1 MVSLKAVATV
11 LNGDRSS
18 NYPSKNDFLDYGEPF
33 INAGHLQNGTI
44 DYTNMDYISSEK
56 LNSLSG
62 ARIQSG
68 DILLCLRG
76 SLGKYA
82 VVSKS
87 GGAPAS
93 SIAVI
98 RADAKVMNPN
108 FLAHVVSSSIFQKQI
123 EIENNGSSQPNLSAS
138 SVENFLIPYPDVI
151 EQERIATALSD
162 MDELIASLEKLIS
175 KKKAIKQGT
184 MQELLT
190 GKRRLPGFS
199 GEWKPYLYMDIC
211 SLINGRAYSQP
222 ELLNEGKYK
231 VLRLGNL
238 FTNEKWYYSDLELS
252 EKQYCDTGD
261 LIYAWSATFG
271 PYIWEKER
279 VIYHYHIWKVICS
292 ELINKQFLYYY
303 FLYDTQK
310 IKNEVQGGT
319 MAYFADAFD
328 GYWLSLPDGQN
339 LATYIVDTTDDYI
352 IYSSPILLNDEET
365 NLRIRQTYDGAITV
379 EGAWDG
385 IGNNGI
391 SSRNIVKIGTGDT
404 IIPVYYSY
412 DWDDEEDVYYGEE
425 YDVEGKLRVDY
436 SLLLEGEYLYSFCI
450 DDIYGDY
457 YMTDPVA
464 FYVDAD
470 GEVMFGY

>member
-138 SVENFLIPYPDVI
+138 SVENFLIPAGSGNHIY
-151 EQERIATALSD
+151 TW
-162 MDELIASLEKLIS
+162 IS
-175 KKKAIKQGT
+175 V
-184 MQELLT
+184 
-190 GKRRLPGFS
+190 P
-199 GEWKPYLYMDIC
+199 
-211 SLINGRAYSQP
+211 
-222 ELLNEGKYK
+222 
-231 VLRLGNL
+231 
-238 FTNEKWYYSDLELS
+238 
-252 EKQYCDTGD
+252 
-261 LIYAWSATFG
+261 
-271 PYIWEKER
+271 
-279 VIYHYHIWKVICS
+279 
-292 ELINKQFLYYY
+292 
-303 FLYDTQK
+303 
-310 IKNEVQGGT
+310 
-319 MAYFADAFD
+319 
-328 GYWLSLPDGQN
+328 
-339 LATYIVDTTDDYI
+339 
-352 IYSSPILLNDEET
+352 
-365 NLRIRQTYDGAITV
+365 
-379 EGAWDG
+379 
-385 IGNNGI
+385 
-391 SSRNIVKIGTGDT
+391 
-404 IIPVYYSY
+404 
-412 DWDDEEDVYYGEE
+412 
-425 YDVEGKLRVDY
+425 
-436 SLLLEGEYLYSFCI
+436 
-450 DDIYGDY
+450 
-457 YMTDPVA
+457 
-464 FYVDAD
+464 
-470 GEVMFGY
+470 

>member
-292 ELINKQFLYYY
+292 ELINKQFLY
-303 FLYDTQK
+303 
-310 IKNEVQGGT
+310 
-319 MAYFADAFD
+319 
-328 GYWLSLPDGQN
+328 
-339 LATYIVDTTDDYI
+339 DTTDDYI

-412 DWDDEEDVYYGEE
+412 DWDEEEDVYYGEE